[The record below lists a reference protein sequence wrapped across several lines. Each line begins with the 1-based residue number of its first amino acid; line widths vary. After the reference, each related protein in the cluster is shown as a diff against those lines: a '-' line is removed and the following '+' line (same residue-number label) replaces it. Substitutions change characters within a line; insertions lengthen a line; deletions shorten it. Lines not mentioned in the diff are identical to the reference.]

1 MAETAG
7 NGGGQGPS
15 SGTASSP
22 GIQAGDLKGQPAN
35 DNTEKAA
42 NEQVEQKEPYRF
54 RAKLKVDGKEEDVDL
69 SEDEIG
75 ERLQRQRAY
84 ERKEKQYRDGFAE
97 IERVKTALSHLHTN
111 PLEVMQSL
119 GVDVAT
125 LWQTISQ
132 QQQQLQALTPEQRQI
147 LERDQLI
154 AQLRAE
160 AEENKTRQQS
170 QEAEAFKQAVWNES
184 QPRIVAAM
192 EAAGLPRTTEAI
204 RMYAIVGQEWL
215 DKGYDAPES
224 VIAQETAA
232 RLRANSQAF
241 SRSMSPEQL
250 EAMLGDEAINALLK
264 RRLEKAQ
271 AARAKK
277 QHLAKPT
284 TNGTHAKE
292 EPAYIDE
299 AEFRRRAGL

>member
-1 MAETAG
+1 MAEAAG
-7 NGGGQGPS
+7 SGGQGPS
-15 SGTASSP
+15 SGNSAGP
-22 GIQAGDLKGQPAN
+22 GVQAADLKGQPAN
-35 DNTEKAA
+35 ENTETAA
-42 NEQVEQKEPYRF
+42 NETTEAQQPYRF
-54 RAKLKVDGKEEDVDL
+54 KAKLKVDGREEEVDL
-69 SEDEIG
+69 SEEEIG

-97 IERVKTALSHLHTN
+97 LERVKAALSHLHTN

-119 GVDVAT
+119 GVDVGN

-154 AQLRAE
+154 AQLRAQQ
-160 AEENKTRQQS
+160 EEFQTQQQKAQAQQY
-170 QEAEAFKQAVWNES
+170 QEAVWNES
-184 QPRIVAAM
+184 QPRIVEAM
-192 EAAGLPRTTEAI
+192 QSAGLPRTPEAI
-204 RMYAIVGQEWL
+204 RMYAVVGQELL
-215 DKGYDAPES
+215 DRGYDAPES
-224 VIAQETAA
+224 VIAQETAN
-232 RLRANSQAF
+232 RLRATSQSFQRA
-241 SRSMSPEQL
+241 MSPEQL

-277 QHLAKPT
+277 QHLAKPS

-292 EPAYIDE
+292 EPTYIDE